1 MRVDELMNQHIQTCR
16 PEDSLQH
23 AAQLMWDHDRGCV
36 PVCSGDGF
44 ERTIGVI
51 TDRDICMGALF
62 QGKPLQDLRVSDA
75 MARQVL
81 ACRPQDSLRQAEQAM
96 RDARIRRLPVLDDQG
111 ALLGMLS
118 LADLA
123 RQAAREQTQ
132 AHREVTEVEVNDTLA
147 AICQPSGQSLPA

>member
-23 AAQLMWDHDRGCV
+23 AAQLMWDHDCGCV
-36 PVCSGDGF
+36 PVCSGDGVQ
-44 ERTIGVI
+44 RTIGVI
-51 TDRDICMGALF
+51 TDRDICMSALF
-62 QGKPLQDLRVSDA
+62 QGKPLQELSVNDA
-75 MARQVL
+75 MARQLL
-81 ACRPQDSLRQAEQAM
+81 ACRPQDSLKQAEQAM

-123 RQAAREQTQ
+123 REAAREQTQ
-132 AHREVTEVEVNDTLA
+132 AHRAVTEVEVNDTLA
-147 AICQPSGQSLPA
+147 AICQPTGQSLPA